1 MKRTIL
7 FFLLAALVLTA
18 AGCAGKPEAAAG
30 PDASSPPEGAV
41 FENQGRKLRVPAEYA
56 DLVIVKT
63 DEPDLLFSVY
73 EPG

>member
-41 FENQGRKLRVPAEYA
+41 FENQGRKLRRAQRRREYRRGLA
-56 DLVIVKT
+56 VRDL
-63 DEPDLLFSVY
+63 PRGRAAPS
-73 EPG
+73 